1 MGVYVSSP
9 IRYSPPKK
17 KLCYK
22 NQLWPNFTVAALG
35 PILVHPYPTMAVFM
49 KDKLQNVIEM
59 RGFHVYFDV
68 DGKALTSPAVLMSI
82 NE

>member
-1 MGVYVSSP
+1 
-9 IRYSPPKK
+9 
-17 KLCYK
+17 
-22 NQLWPNFTVAALG
+22 
-35 PILVHPYPTMAVFM
+35 MAVFM